1 MIHGLIKGSI
11 ILFLIFVVALTAA
24 FIYAYEEIKLDADK
38 LIDYKPE
45 ISSVI
50 LDRNGRQLAY
60 VFKKRHRLYARYD
73 ELPGYLVEALV
84 AVEDTRFFEHPGV
97 NPDAIFRAIVTDLK
111 AGRFVEG
118 GSTLTQQ
125 LIKNK
130 LLSSEKK
137 LARKLKEA
145 ILALKIEHELSKEE
159 ILERYLN
166 EIFFGNG
173 YYGVKTAARGYF
185 HKDLHDLTLK
195 ESALLVGLP
204 NAPSY
209 LNPVRHYKR
218 SLTRANSVL
227 YRMRSIGWITETEY
241 IKAIK
246 ETPKV
251 YKTTLTQ
258 NIAPYIVDEVQRR
271 FKGRLGDIRTGGYQ
285 IYTTIDMKQ
294 QKIAREALAL
304 AYEKAVKRY
313 EKNPKK
319 STLNGS
325 LVSVESKTG
334 DILALVGGVDYKK
347 SAFNRVT
354 QIERQPGSAFKP
366 FVYQTALDMGYNP
379 ASKLTDLARTF
390 QYYKNGKRVI
400 WSPRNYEGDFKGF
413 IRLREALVHSRNLA
427 TVNLVYDLGVS
438 TIRKRL
444 ALLDVPHIPRDM
456 SIALG
461 NLGLSPLKMAQIYSV
476 FANQGH
482 MIEPRLVSKIISKEG
497 AVIYET
503 RPKEIVNFTKPEQA
517 YLMTDMLKDV
527 IRRGTGRNAQVEGIE
542 LAGKTG
548 TTNDNVDA
556 WFCGYSPTVETIV
569 WFGRD
574 NNRRI
579 GPKAT
584 GGSIAAPAF
593 AYYYRKL
600 MELYPDMPR
609 RFEKPPGVFEG
620 LVDGKKELYTAIS
633 PLPKTAATIEEE
645 RRVREERLRE
655 EGREMLQ
662 EEDIDP
668 TESSPSDQSGTG
680 QEEEPLISNGEPE
693 SDSEKSD
700 DFLEMFGETKKPS
713 SPKEKNMDSFFD
725 ENLSDESNAD
735 REFFGETPSEASAV
749 NATVHDDGT
758 IVLRPVS
765 KKAHSEEVENGNESK
780 EGVLEEINP
789 ESAQHP
795 EQSSS
800 DTLETFPEEKHTE
813 SVIEEEPEDPLHP
826 KIKPPTP
833 VIDEE
838 SGTLF

>member
-1 MIHGLIKGSI
+1 VIHGLIKGSI
-11 ILFLIFVVALTAA
+11 ILFTIFAIALTAA

-38 LIDYKPE
+38 LINYKPE

-60 VFKKRHRLYARYD
+60 VFKERHRLYARYD
-73 ELPGYLVEALV
+73 ELPGYLVEALI

-97 NPDAIFRAIVTDLK
+97 NPDAIIRAIVTDLK
-111 AGRFVEG
+111 AGKFVEG

-125 LIKNK
+125 LVKNK

-137 LARKLKEA
+137 LGRKLKEA
-145 ILALKIEHELSKEE
+145 ILALKIEHALTKEE

-173 YYGVKTAARGYF
+173 YYGVKTAAQGYF
-185 HKDLHDLTLK
+185 HKPLEELTLK

-209 LNPVRHYKR
+209 LNPVKHYKR
-218 SLTRANSVL
+218 ALTRANSVL
-227 YRMRSIGWITETEY
+227 YRMRSIGWITESEY
-241 IKAIK
+241 IEAVK
-246 ETPKV
+246 EIPKV

-271 FKGRLGDIRTGGYQ
+271 FKGKLGDIRTGGYQ
-285 IYTTIDMKQ
+285 IYTTVDMKQ
-294 QKIAREALAL
+294 QKIAKEALAF
-304 AYEKAVKRY
+304 AYKKAMKRY
-313 EKNPKK
+313 KENPKT
-319 STLNGS
+319 STLNAS

-334 DILALVGGVDYKK
+334 DILTLVGGIDYKK

-427 TVNLVYDLGVS
+427 TVNLVYDLGVG

-444 ALLDVPHIPRDM
+444 ALLDVPHIPRDL

-476 FANQGH
+476 FANHGH

-503 RPKEIVNFTKPEQA
+503 RPKEIVDFTKPEQA

-527 IRRGTGRNAQVEGIE
+527 IKRGTGKNAKVDGVE

-579 GPKAT
+579 GSKAT

-600 MELYPDMPR
+600 LKLYPEMPR
-609 RFEKPPGVFEG
+609 TFERPPGVFEG
-620 LVDGKKELYTAIS
+620 MVDGKPELYTEIS
-633 PLPKTAATIEEE
+633 PLPGTRASIERQENRKHSEQMQEKEGVLYFDEDVNPSEPPGVEPEEKESIDEPPMFAEEE
-645 RRVREERLRE
+645 
-655 EGREMLQ
+655 
-662 EEDIDP
+662 
-668 TESSPSDQSGTG
+668 S
-680 QEEEPLISNGEPE
+680 EPPVKEN
-693 SDSEKSD
+693 D
-700 DFLEMFGETKKPS
+700 DLLGLFGETKKPAS
-713 SPKEKNMDSFFD
+713 EEPEKIESFFD
-725 ENLSDESNAD
+725 ENLSDESATD
-735 REFFGETPSEASAV
+735 REFFDERPSPETPQVE
-749 NATVHDDGT
+749 ATVHDDGT
-758 IVLRPVS
+758 IVLHPKPGGESSRENEGLS
-765 KKAHSEEVENGNESK
+765 SFKSAEEGRESSEVAKEAEVQTE
-780 EGVLEEINP
+780 P
-789 ESAQHP
+789 EV
-795 EQSSS
+795 
-800 DTLETFPEEKHTE
+800 FPEEKSE
-813 SVIEEEPEDPLHP
+813 PPIQEEPEDPLHP
-826 KIKPPTP
+826 RVKPPAS
-833 VIDEE
+833 VVDEE

>member
-1 MIHGLIKGSI
+1 M
-11 ILFLIFVVALTAA
+11 
-24 FIYAYEEIKLDADK
+24 
-38 LIDYKPE
+38 
-45 ISSVI
+45 
-50 LDRNGRQLAY
+50 
-60 VFKKRHRLYARYD
+60 
-73 ELPGYLVEALV
+73 
-84 AVEDTRFFEHPGV
+84 
-97 NPDAIFRAIVTDLK
+97 
-111 AGRFVEG
+111 
-118 GSTLTQQ
+118 
-125 LIKNK
+125 
-130 LLSSEKK
+130 
-137 LARKLKEA
+137 
-145 ILALKIEHELSKEE
+145 
-159 ILERYLN
+159 
-166 EIFFGNG
+166 
-173 YYGVKTAARGYF
+173 
-185 HKDLHDLTLK
+185 
-195 ESALLVGLP
+195 
-204 NAPSY
+204 
-209 LNPVRHYKR
+209 
-218 SLTRANSVL
+218 
-227 YRMRSIGWITETEY
+227 
-241 IKAIK
+241 
-246 ETPKV
+246 
-251 YKTTLTQ
+251 
-258 NIAPYIVDEVQRR
+258 
-271 FKGRLGDIRTGGYQ
+271 
-285 IYTTIDMKQ
+285 
-294 QKIAREALAL
+294 
-304 AYEKAVKRY
+304 
-313 EKNPKK
+313 
-319 STLNGS
+319 
-325 LVSVESKTG
+325 VSVESKTG
-334 DILALVGGVDYKK
+334 DILAMVGGVDYKK

-476 FANQGH
+476 FANHGH

-503 RPKEIVNFTKPEQA
+503 RPKEIVDFTKPEQA

-527 IRRGTGRNAQVEGIE
+527 IRRGTGKNAQVEGIE

-600 MELYPDMPR
+600 LKLYPKMPR
-609 RFEKPPGVFEG
+609 TFEKPPGVYEG
-620 LVDGKKELYTAIS
+620 IVDGKEELYTEIS

-645 RRVREERLRE
+645 QRIREERLRE
-655 EGREMLQ
+655 EGKEILQ

-668 TESSPSDQSGTG
+668 TEPSQPGLPEAE
-680 QEEEPLISNGEPE
+680 QREEEPLISSDKSEPAP
-693 SDSEKSD
+693 EKSD

-713 SPKEKNMDSFFD
+713 SQKEKDMDSFFD
-725 ENLSDESNAD
+725 ENLSDESGPD
-735 REFFGETPSEASAV
+735 REFFDEAPSEVSTV
-749 NATVHDDGT
+749 NATVRDDGT
-758 IVLRPVS
+758 IILHPVS
-765 KKAHSEEVENGNESK
+765 GRENGEETESEK
-780 EGVLEEINP
+780 NLSESQGQMQEDTYP
-789 ESAQHP
+789 ERAQQHP
-795 EQSSS
+795 EQSSPE
-800 DTLETFPEEKHTE
+800 TAETFPEEKHTE
-813 SVIEEEPEDPLHP
+813 PLPEEEPEDPLHP
-826 KIKPPTP
+826 KVKPPKP